1 MEALRLRKKFPE
13 VSQDEIFDLINKFNA
28 ISTDT
33 PGRVDKSKVLHVLQS
48 SGESYDRA
56 RETLKHVS
64 VDASGKVELED
75 WVELNVKLRQQA
87 PAVALPSKAG
97 KVTVSGAN
105 ANSAHTINEDER
117 SEFTNHINS
126 VLEGDPDV
134 AARLPIPTDT
144 MQLFDECRDGL
155 ILCKLINDSVP
166 ETIDH
171 RVLNKPT
178 PRKPLNAFQITE
190 NNNIVITSAKAI
202 GCSVV
207 NIGSTDIAEGREHLI
222 LGLIWQIIR
231 RGLLAQVDIK
241 LHPELYR
248 LCEEGETIDDL
259 LRLTPD
265 QILLRWFNYHLKA
278 AGWKRRVNNFSRDVN
293 DGENYTVLLNQL
305 KPESCSL
312 APLQTR
318 DVRQRAEEVL
328 QNADRIGCRK
338 YLTPASMVS
347 GNPRLNLAFVANL
360 FNNHPGLEP
369 LDEQEA
375 KDYGVVEDFD
385 AEGEREARVFT
396 LWLNSLGVEPGV
408 VNLFESLRDGLI
420 ILQAFDKI
428 LPGSVVWR
436 RVNKPKAGAR
446 PVEPVYGEDG
456 EEEVDI
462 GVTPNQSN
470 LSRFKQV
477 ENTNYVV
484 ELGRQNGMHLVGVQG
499 SDIVDGQKTLVLGLV
514 WQLMRMN
521 ITKTLSALS
530 KGGAG
535 RPISDTEILKWA
547 NTTVQKG
554 KPGARPIRSF
564 KDPSITTG
572 IFFLDLLESLR
583 PGIVDPTL
591 IINVSETSNYEDRR
605 QNAKL
610 AISIAR
616 KMNALIFLVPEDIVD
631 VRSRLI
637 MTFVGSLMS
646 LEHQQ

>member
-1 MEALRLRKKFPE
+1 MDAFRLRKKFPE
-13 VSQDEIFDLINKFNA
+13 VSQDEMFDLINRFNA

-33 PGRVDKSKVLHVLQS
+33 PGRVDKQRVLQS
-48 SGESYDRA
+48 LQAAGESYDNA
-56 RETLKHVS
+56 REVLKHVS
-64 VDASGKVELED
+64 VDSSGKVELED
-75 WVELNVKLRQQA
+75 WVELNVKLRAQSKDA
-87 PAVALPSKAG
+87 LLPSKKG
-97 KVTVSGAN
+97 KVTVHGSN
-105 ANSAHTINEDER
+105 ANVSHTINEDER
-117 SEFTNHINS
+117 AEFTNHINA

-134 AARLPIPTDT
+134 GHRLPIPTNT

-166 ETIDH
+166 DTIDS

-178 PRKPLNAFQITE
+178 AKKPLNAFQMTE

-207 NIGSTDIAEGREHLI
+207 NIGPTDIAEGREHLI

-231 RGLLAQVDIK
+231 RGLLAQIDIK

-248 LCEEGETIDDL
+248 LCEEGETIEDL

-265 QILLRWFNYHLKA
+265 QILLRWFNYHLKQ
-278 AGWKRRVNNFSRDVN
+278 AGWKRRVNNFSRDVS

-305 KPESCSL
+305 VPEKCSL
-312 APLQTR
+312 APLQTH
-318 DVRQRAEEVL
+318 DIRQRAEQVL
-328 QNADRIGCRK
+328 QNADAIGCRK
-338 YLTPASMVS
+338 YLTPASLVS

-360 FNNHPGLEP
+360 FNNYPGLAP

-396 LWLNSLGVEPGV
+396 LWLNSLGVEPAVFNFFENLKDGV
-408 VNLFESLRDGLI
+408 V

-428 LPGSVVWR
+428 MPGSVVWR
-436 RVNKPKAGAR
+436 RVSKPKAGAEQEVR
-446 PVEPVYGEDG
+446 YNEDG
-456 EEEVDI
+456 EEEDI
-462 GVTPNQSN
+462 GVTPNQGR

-477 ENTNYVV
+477 ENCNYVV
-484 ELGRQNGMHLVGVQG
+484 DLGKQAGMHLVGIQG
-499 SDIVDGQKTLVLGLV
+499 SDIVDGNKTLVLGLV
-514 WQLMRMN
+514 WQLMRKN
-521 ITKTLSALS
+521 ITQTLSSLS
-530 KGGAG
+530 KSSQG
-535 RPISDTEILKWA
+535 RPISDTEILRWA
-547 NTTVQKG
+547 NTTAQKG
-554 KPGARPIRSF
+554 KPNVKPIRSF
-564 KDPSITTG
+564 KDPSLTTA
-572 IFFLDLLESLR
+572 IFLLDLLEALR

-591 IINVSETSNYEDRR
+591 VINVSENGPYEDRR

-631 VRSRLI
+631 VRPRLI
-637 MTFVGSLMS
+637 MTFVGSLMA
-646 LEHQQ
+646 LENQ